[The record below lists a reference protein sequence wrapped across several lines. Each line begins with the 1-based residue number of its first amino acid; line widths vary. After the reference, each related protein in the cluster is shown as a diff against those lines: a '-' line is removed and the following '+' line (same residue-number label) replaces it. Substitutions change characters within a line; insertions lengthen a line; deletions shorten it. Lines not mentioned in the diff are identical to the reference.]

1 MLYFSIHRLCFVQI
15 GNQMEY
21 IFRYLQLGNGGYI
34 YILLQVFT
42 VGAYEFETLLLY
54 LSAIFFFSFCHIF
67 KLIIL
72 I

>member
-1 MLYFSIHRLCFVQI
+1 
-15 GNQMEY
+15 MEY